1 MLSEL
6 HHSHQSFILIIL
18 FVIVVHKILIILIN
32 VRKLQYAICQGT
44 CCYSTYPY
52 QHNCHG
58 FKAMIPR
65 VTQVS
70 MLPKLPHK
78 TRPHATNEP
87 PKTSTNR
94 LLSPLPTRVV
104 CTHTTVGGLCRPAS
118 ILHMEQSA
126 ESVEAV
132 EDWTIS
138 PSVSRYLRDA
148 SHWSCLHSQ
157 PQVGM
162 LTMHITNQSISVFC
176 FDQKF
181 TRYKKLYLTLVSD
194 KHEH

>member
-1 MLSEL
+1 
-6 HHSHQSFILIIL
+6 
-18 FVIVVHKILIILIN
+18 
-32 VRKLQYAICQGT
+32 
-44 CCYSTYPY
+44 
-52 QHNCHG
+52 
-58 FKAMIPR
+58 MIPR
-65 VTQVS
+65 VTQLPV
-70 MLPKLPHK
+70 LPKLPHK

-87 PKTSTNR
+87 RKTSTNR
-94 LLSPLPTRVV
+94 LISPLSTRLV
-104 CTHTTVGGLCRPAS
+104 CTHTTVCRPAS
-118 ILHMEQSA
+118 ILHIEQGA

-138 PSVSRYLRDA
+138 PSVSRYLRDT
-148 SHWSCLHSQ
+148 SHWPCLHSQ

-162 LTMHITNQSISVFC
+162 LTMYITNQSILVFC